1 MSQYNRLMPPLPRHI
16 YTADSVRRMDRYAI
30 ESLAVP
36 GYELMTRAGRAALV
50 VLRAVWP
57 VAARVAV
64 VCGAGNNA
72 GDGYVL
78 ARLAREA
85 GLTVDVM
92 ALGEPQKLRGDA
104 RQAFDEFVATGGEVH
119 SWAPQRACGTDVIV
133 DAILG
138 TGLDR
143 PLEGAFR
150 DAIEEINVARR
161 PVLAIDVPSGLNADT
176 GEVLGAA
183 VRADRTV
190 SFVGLKLGFYVG
202 AGPDCT
208 GIVVFDGLDL
218 PPEVAAVVAPAAV
231 RLDVDGLSTVLA
243 PRHRTTHKG
252 QQGHVLVVAGGAGMG
267 GAARLA
273 GEACLRAGAGLV
285 TVATRAGN
293 VPAILAGRP
302 ELICRAVEAA
312 RDLEQLTERADVIAV
327 GPGLGQD
334 SWAQCVFDVALATD
348 KPTVVDADA
357 LNLLA
362 ASPRRSPN
370 WVLTPHPGEAGRLL
384 GITAEAVHRDRLAA
398 VRSLAARY
406 GGIVVLKG
414 AGSLVYRE
422 GELPAVCDRG
432 NPGMASAGMGDVL
445 TGVIAGI
452 AAQVPD
458 LWAAATAGVLVH
470 ALAGD
475 MAARGG
481 ERGLL
486 ASDVL
491 ARLPACVNPPLL
503 F

>member
-1 MSQYNRLMPPLPRHI
+1 
-16 YTADSVRRMDRYAI
+16 MDRFAI
-30 ESLAVP
+30 ESLAIP
-36 GYELMTRAGRAALV
+36 GYELMSRAGRAALA

-57 VAARVAV
+57 VATRVAV
-64 VCGAGNNA
+64 ICGGGNNA

-78 ARLAREA
+78 SRLAQEA
-85 GLTVDVM
+85 GLAADVM
-92 ALGEPQKLRGDA
+92 ALGEPQRLRGDA
-104 RQAFDEFVATGGEVH
+104 RRAFDDFVATGGEVH
-119 SWAPQRACGTDVIV
+119 GWAPDRLKAADVIV

-143 PLEGAFR
+143 PLEAAFR
-150 DAIEEINVARR
+150 DAIEAINASRR
-161 PVLAIDVPSGLNADT
+161 PVLAIDVPSGLQADT

-190 SFVGLKLGFYVG
+190 TFVGLKLGFYLG
-202 AGPDCT
+202 SGPDCT
-208 GIVVFDGLDL
+208 GIVVFDDLDI
-218 PPEVAAVVAPAAV
+218 PPEVAAVVAPVAT
-231 RLDVDGLSTVLA
+231 RLDVDGLGTILA

-252 QQGHVLVVAGGAGMG
+252 QQGHVLVIAGGAGMG

-285 TVATRAGN
+285 TVATRSEN

-302 ELICRAVEAA
+302 ELICRAVEDA
-312 RDLEQLTERADVIAV
+312 RDLEQLIEHADVLAV

-334 SWAQCVFDVALATD
+334 AWARRVFDVALATAR
-348 KPTVVDADA
+348 PTVVDADA

-362 ASPRRSPN
+362 LAPRQSN
-370 WVLTPHPGEAGRLL
+370 DWVLTPHPGEAGRLL
-384 GITAEAVHRDRLAA
+384 GTTADAVQRDRLAA

-432 NPGMASAGMGDVL
+432 NPGMASPGMGDVL

-458 LWAAATAGVLVH
+458 MWTAASAAVLVH

-475 MAARGG
+475 MAARTG

-491 ARLPACVNPPLL
+491 SRLPACVNPPLL
-503 F
+503 S